1 MKRHY
6 ILPIFLPQMGCR
18 ETCIFCNQRVVS
30 GQVEY
35 LCPEAIEQEIL
46 AKLAWFP
53 KGFPI
58 EVAFY
63 GGSFTALPLA
73 VQEAYLSQVKA
84 VAESTA
90 IQSIRLSTRPDC
102 INEKILSLLK
112 QYGVKTIELG
122 VQSLDNH
129 VLHLAGRSHRKEHVI
144 KSLNL
149 IKEFDFHSVLQ
160 LMPGLPDE
168 DWSSLFDTVR
178 GVIALAPDQ
187 VRIYPTLVLAG
198 TELGKWYNQGRYQPL
213 NLDEAVKRTAWMK
226 ETFSQIGIQVIRL
239 GLQASKDLDSAQLIA
254 GPYHPAFGELV
265 EGQIWLNKIYLALEN
280 IGVTKGTVTIHY
292 PSPKESQIK
301 GQKSSN
307 LLRLHESYPYVKFV
321 LLSSNQY
328 NQKINLEFN
337 NVYYQLN

>member
-30 GQVEY
+30 GQVKY
-35 LCPEAIEQEIL
+35 LRPEAIQQEIF

-53 KGFPI
+53 QGFPI

-63 GGSFTALPLA
+63 GGSFTALPLTL
-73 VQEAYLSQVKA
+73 QEAYLSQVKD

-102 INEKILSLLK
+102 IDEKILSLLK
-112 QYGVKTIELG
+112 RYGVKTIELG

-129 VLHLAGRSHRKEHVI
+129 VLYLAGRSHRKDHVL

-149 IKEFDFHSVLQ
+149 IKEFGFHSVLQ

-168 DWSSLFDTVR
+168 DWSSLFDTVSD
-178 GVIALAPDQ
+178 IITLAPEQ

-198 TELGKWYNQGRYQPL
+198 TELAKWYDEGIYKPL
-213 NLDEAVKRTAWMK
+213 SLDEAVRRTAWMK
-226 ETFSQIGIQVIRL
+226 ETFSNSGIHVIRL
-239 GLQASKDLDSAQLIA
+239 GLQSSNDLAGEQLIA

-265 EGQIWLNKIYLALEN
+265 ESQIWLNKIELSIES
-280 IGVTKGTVTIHY
+280 IGVTQGSVTIHY
-292 PSPKESQIK
+292 PYRKESQIK
-301 GQKSSN
+301 GHKNSN
-307 LLRLHESYPYVKFV
+307 LQRLNELYPFIQFKFQC
-321 LLSSNQY
+321 SNNN